1 MTFGARRSDRICRK
15 GPAAG
20 PACEESD
27 DQARA
32 QEERRPGPADQDKRD
47 FERASTVAKRLSG
60 QKSMD
65 STAEL
70 RLQSLLRELDKF
82 DEPEEATD
90 ENDPGGEDYSGPRR
104 RWSDDASGGE

>member
-1 MTFGARRSDRICRK
+1 MTKRDRKRTDSPARPIRT
-15 GPAAG
+15 
-20 PACEESD
+20 
-27 DQARA
+27 
-32 QEERRPGPADQDKRD
+32 KRD

-60 QKSMD
+60 QKSLD

-82 DEPEEATD
+82 DEPEEGAD
-90 ENDPGGEDYSGPRR
+90 ESDSGEEDYTGPRR